1 MINRIFALAVLG
13 MTVTSGHATSD
24 DPASFDRADR
34 LSRAVIQQ
42 IRCAQHVSR
51 LRQSG
56 VFGPLDS
63 LGRKGQCPVVG
74 DRYVGIFFD
83 SDTLFDS
90 VSRFSAVDLASSTRR
105 LEPLDTASIL
115 AVARA
120 SRTAQLRGRDAYER
134 SQRPYA
140 PVAFRFDGDS
150 VQVWLI
156 PVSVFAAS
164 PLTVGGERGYEFSPD
179 GRTLVREIDR
189 FDVVET
195 LSIPDTGV
203 VRILSRERTVPFI
216 SELIVANLLHE
227 KGRRISIETEHESV
241 MLGEGEAAPWI
252 HVARKD

>member
-24 DPASFDRADR
+24 DPAGFDRADR

-63 LGRKGQCPVVG
+63 LGRKGQCAVVG

-83 SDTLFDS
+83 SDTLFDR
-90 VSRFSAVDLASSTRR
+90 VSRFSAVDLGSSTRR
-105 LEPLDTASIL
+105 SEPLDTAAVL

-140 PVAFRFDGDS
+140 PLAFRFDGDS

-156 PVSVFAAS
+156 PASVFAS
-164 PLTVGGERGYEFSPD
+164 PRTLGGERGYEFSPD

-203 VRILSRERTVPFI
+203 VRILSRERTVPLI
-216 SELIVANLLHE
+216 SELIAANLLHE
-227 KGRRISIETEHESV
+227 KGRRISIETEQESV
-241 MLGEGEAAPWI
+241 ILGEGETAPWV
-252 HVARKD
+252 HVARKH